1 VKIFTRFPRLGLL
14 FSRAVRE
21 AFRCQKARQL

>member
-1 VKIFTRFPRLGLL
+1 LGLL